1 MCSHFTQL
9 EKNKGTYIRIFNP
22 LLELHMSGSVT
33 TASFQF
39 VQYICCPLQWSGLLI
54 SFVCQVCQMYIR
66 VFLLLFFYIYMLF
79 VCFRSQTIL
88 FLLRD
93 SNLALRGLSA
103 PFQAHTFLSLWS
115 ISLLEKIVYS
125 YFVSIWF
132 SIPYPLCPTK

>member
-66 VFLLLFFYIYMLF
+66 VFLLLFYIYIYTF
-79 VCFRSQTIL
+79 CVFQIPNNPVFIKGFQFGSQG
-88 FLLRD
+88 
-93 SNLALRGLSA
+93 A
-103 PFQAHTFLSLWS
+103 
-115 ISLLEKIVYS
+115 
-125 YFVSIWF
+125 
-132 SIPYPLCPTK
+132 LCPLLGTHIPFPLEHFIIGKNCL